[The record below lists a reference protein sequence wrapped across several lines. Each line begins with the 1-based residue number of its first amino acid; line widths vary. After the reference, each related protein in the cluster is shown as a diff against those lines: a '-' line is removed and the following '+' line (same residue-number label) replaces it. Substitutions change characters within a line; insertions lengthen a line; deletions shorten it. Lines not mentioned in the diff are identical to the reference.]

1 MDSSK
6 PSLPIP
12 LHLPEFT
19 QVRVHWI
26 GDAIQPSHPL
36 PPSSPFASIFP
47 SIKVFSN
54 ESAIGMP
61 CLILSTYSYFPDGT
75 VVKNLPANAREK
87 VGVSGSGRSPGEG
100 NDNPLQF
107 SCLENPMDRGAWW
120 AAVHEVANSQTRL
133 STHTQ
138 FYTKKGIYCSSEIQ
152 IEQAVLCFIWQM
164 NQPRAKWGIE
174 DW

>member
-12 LHLPEFT
+12 PHLPEFT
-19 QVRVHWI
+19 QVCVHWI

-87 VGVSGSGRSPGEG
+87 VRSLDWEDPREKEMTTHSSFLAWRIPWTEEPGG
-100 NDNPLQF
+100 LQAME
-107 SCLENPMDRGAWW
+107 LQRVGHNL
-120 AAVHEVANSQTRL
+120 VTN
-133 STHTQ
+133 THTP
-138 FYTKKGIYCSSEIQ
+138 TH
-152 IEQAVLCFIWQM
+152 VT
-164 NQPRAKWGIE
+164 PRKLLLLSC
-174 DW
+174 